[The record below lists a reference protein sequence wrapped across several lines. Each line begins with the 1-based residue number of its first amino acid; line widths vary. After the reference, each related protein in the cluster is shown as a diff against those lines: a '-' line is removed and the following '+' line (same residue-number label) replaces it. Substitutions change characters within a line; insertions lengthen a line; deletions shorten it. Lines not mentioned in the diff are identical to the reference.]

1 MGFIGSLLGGNIIE
15 SVGKVADELLTSD
28 DERLEKANE
37 KQRAELNYKIESK
50 KLDNEYESEITKRAE
65 SDNANGNFLTKSA
78 RPITLYLIL
87 VLLFVMIFGGMFGVT
102 ISKSYIDLVQ
112 ILALT
117 VFSFYFGGKTIE
129 AVKHGRI
136 L

>member
-1 MGFIGSLLGGNIIE
+1 MGFFDFLGSGIVD
-15 SVGKVADELLTSD
+15 SVGKVADELVTSD
-28 DERLEKANE
+28 EERLEKANE
-37 KQRAELNYKIESK
+37 KLKTELNYKIESK
-50 KLDNEYESEITKRAE
+50 KIDNDYEAEITKRNE

-87 VLLFVMIFGGMFGVT
+87 FLILVMIFGGLFGVV
-102 ISKSYIDLVQ
+102 IDKSYIDLVQ

-129 AVKHGRI
+129 AVKHGKI